1 MFAQI
6 ESIASHLPSGVLDN
20 AQLAQPGAWTE
31 GDIFAKTGIRRRH
44 VAAENECAS
53 DLAIAAV
60 QQLQAQSKFA
70 ADSIEFLILCT
81 QTPDY
86 ILPTTACIVQTA
98 TGLPTTCAAFDVS
111 LGCSGY
117 VYALSV
123 AAAFIGSGTFQRG
136 IVVTADTYTRY
147 VHPQDRSTRTIF
159 GDGATATL
167 LQASETEG
175 LRGFSFGTDGRGAKN
190 LIIPAGG
197 TRLARGV
204 ESKAETTDKS
214 GNIRTLENL
223 YMNGPEIFTF
233 TLQRVPEIISQTL
246 GKSGLRMEDI
256 DCFVFHQAN
265 QFMLDHLRKKLGISP
280 ERMIGRLEDIGNTV
294 SSSIPFAIESGIK
307 SGQILAGMKV
317 MLVGFGVGYS
327 WACAIW
333 KVNGLT

>member
-6 ESIASHLPSGVLDN
+6 KSIASYLPSAVLDN
-20 AQLAQPGAWTE
+20 AELAQLGAWTE
-31 GDIFAKTGIRRRH
+31 AEIFTKTGIRKRH
-44 VAAENECAS
+44 IAAENECAS

-60 QQLQAQSKFA
+60 QRLLAQSKLA
-70 ADSIEFLILCT
+70 GDAIEFLILCT
-81 QTPDY
+81 QTPDH

-117 VYALSV
+117 VYALSI
-123 AAAFIGSGTFQRG
+123 AAAFIGSGTFRCG

-167 LQASETEG
+167 LKASETEG
-175 LRGFSFGTDGRGAKN
+175 LHSLTFGTDGRGAKN

-197 TRLARGV
+197 TRQPCSV

-214 GNIRTLENL
+214 GNFRTLENL

-233 TLQRVPEIISQTL
+233 TLQRVPEIIAQTL
-246 GKSGLRMEDI
+246 SKSGLGMEDI

-265 QFMLDHLRKKLGISP
+265 QFMLEHLRKKLGISP
-280 ERMIGRLEDIGNTV
+280 ERMVGRLEDIGNTV
-294 SSSIPFAIESGIK
+294 SSSIPFAIEAGLQ
-307 SGQILAGMKV
+307 SGQIRSGMKV

-327 WACAIW
+327 WAGAIW
-333 KVNGLT
+333 TVKDN